1 LFAPQWSDDGT
12 HAVLQARAGDNKD
25 RWILLLDNATGKTKV
40 VAHEHN
46 DAWVDGPGSQTLG
59 WLADGKRIYFES
71 ERDGFAHLYTVSIE
85 GGEPQQL
92 TSGPFEVSD
101 VHLSED
107 KTKFFLLRTSMW
119 KKR

>member
-1 LFAPQWSDDGT
+1 VGGW
-12 HAVLQARAGDNKD
+12 AR
-25 RWILLLDNATGKTKV
+25 
-40 VAHEHN
+40 
-46 DAWVDGPGSQTLG
+46 SQTLG
-59 WLADGKRIYFES
+59 WLPDGKRIYFES

-107 KTKFFLLRTSMW
+107 KTKFFFTSNEHVEVNGDTQAGPTSGLLRRSSGISI
-119 KKR
+119 